1 MFFEFG
7 SIPFKF
13 NMIERSQ
20 AFPGAPRQ
28 ANRCAMVQALSTAY
42 REKLRNGEIKPD
54 AAQAAAV
61 EALARLES
69 DLNALAEPGF
79 GLSLFRKPKA
89 PKGVYL
95 WGPVGRGKSMLMDLF
110 FDSAPVERKRRVH
123 FQAFMAEVHALVGDW
138 RKGDAA
144 ARKALFGHAKG
155 DDPIPPVAEHIAGQ
169 ARLLCF
175 DELQVT
181 DIADAMILGRLFE
194 HLFERGV
201 VLVATSNRPPDDL
214 YKDGINRQLF
224 IPFID
229 LIKERLDLVAV
240 RGPSDY
246 RLDRLRAAQVY
257 FTPLS
262 AEAEAGFDALW
273 RDLLGGMA
281 ETGRT
286 LEVLGRQIRLPRAAG
301 GMVRASFA
309 SLCATA
315 LGPQDYL
322 ALAGQFHTLFL
333 EAVPELGA
341 ERRNEARR
349 FVDLIDALYEA
360 GARLVVLAAAE
371 PDALYPAGDGAF
383 EFERTASRLY
393 EMRSADWLENARD

>member
-1 MFFEFG
+1 
-7 SIPFKF
+7 
-13 NMIERSQ
+13 
-20 AFPGAPRQ
+20 
-28 ANRCAMVQALSTAY
+28 MVQALSTAY
-42 REKLRNGEIKPD
+42 REKLRAGEIKPD

-69 DLNALAEPGF
+69 ELNALAEPSF
-79 GLSLFRKPKA
+79 GLSLFKKPKA

-110 FDSAPVERKRRVH
+110 FDSAPVVRKRRVH
-123 FQAFMAEVHALVGDW
+123 FQAFMAEVHALVGEW
-138 RKGDAA
+138 RKGDAP
-144 ARKALFGHAKG
+144 ARKARFGQAKG
-155 DDPIPPVAEHIAGQ
+155 DDPIPPVAELISEQ

-201 VLVATSNRPPDDL
+201 VLVATSNRPPEDL

-224 IPFID
+224 LPFID
-229 LIKERLDLVAV
+229 LIRARLDLVAV

-246 RLDRLRAAQVY
+246 RLDRLRAARVY
-257 FTPLS
+257 FTPLDP
-262 AEAEAGFDALW
+262 EAEAGFAALW
-273 RDLLGGMA
+273 RDLLGGME
-281 ETGRT
+281 ETGAT
-286 LEVLGRQIRLPRAAG
+286 LEVLGRQVRLPRAAG
-301 GMVRASFA
+301 GLVRASFA

-322 ALAGQFHTLFL
+322 AVAGRFHTVFL
-333 EAVPELGA
+333 EAVPLLTPD
-341 ERRNEARR
+341 RRNEARR